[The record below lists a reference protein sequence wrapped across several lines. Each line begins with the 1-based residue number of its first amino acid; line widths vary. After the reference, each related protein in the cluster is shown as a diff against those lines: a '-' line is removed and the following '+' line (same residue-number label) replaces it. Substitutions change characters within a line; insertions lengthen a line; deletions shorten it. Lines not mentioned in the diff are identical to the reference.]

1 MYAVL
6 IADTVNDL
14 PNNYNKLLIRKVSN
28 RLGNITPL
36 HLGALIPNL
45 DILKTLLN
53 KLGSD
58 HNYKFMTDSQGN

>member
-6 IADTVNDL
+6 IAETVNDL
-14 PNNYNKLLIRKVSN
+14 PNNYNKLSIRKVSN

-36 HLGALIPNL
+36 HLAALNPNL
-45 DILKTLLN
+45 DIIKTLLN

-58 HNYKFMTDSQGN
+58 QNYKFMTDSQGN